1 MANKN
6 IGTTDMIT
14 AMQAADTVLIETG
27 GSVKRVSPET
37 LSGRMNL
44 QSNIEL
50 NSYGIEFDTTVSD
63 PTCTRVGNMSLH
75 RTLPIQSRMRGCI
88 LDDDGNVVEYL
99 PQNSWVSSTRD
110 GSKGQVMV
118 EVPEH
123 WRRCLTNGTKRR
135 VDLAEEE
142 LPGFKHV
149 PLTYVSAYEATVDR
163 TNADKLKLCSVVNT
177 TANFRGG
184 NNDKS
189 LDGTAKSQLGI
200 PATSISLTDFRTYAR
215 NRKSGGTGW
224 NIYTYQAHRTLFW
237 LFTVEYATLN
247 SQAAF
252 NAQPTAEGYHQ
263 GGLGDGV
270 TVLDW
275 AKWGTFNGNNPFVP
289 CGYTD
294 ELGNGTGVKDF
305 TLAADT
311 YDTAATTVSVPRYRG
326 VENPFGHISKW
337 TDGILIEVNPGD
349 SGLSKV
355 YTCDDPAKFSSTIGD
370 GYVYI
375 GDEDR
380 VGGFIKEI
388 IFGGNGDI
396 IPKVCDGGSSSTYFC
411 DNHYVNV
418 KNTAI
423 EVRGVL
429 FGGNAADGAAAGFAS
444 ARSTYAPSRTGTDFG
459 SRLCFIA

>member
-63 PTCTRVGNMSLH
+63 PTCTRVGNTSLH

-99 PQNSWVSSTRD
+99 PQGSWLSSMRD

-118 EVPEH
+118 EIPEH

-142 LPGFKHV
+142 LPGFRHV
-149 PLTYVSAYEATVDR
+149 PRTYVSAYEATVDR
-163 TNADKLKLCSVVNT
+163 TTADKLKLCSVVNT

-184 NNDKS
+184 NNNAT
-189 LDGTAKSQLGI
+189 LDDTAKSQLGM
-200 PATSISLTDFRTYAR
+200 PATSISLTTFRTYAR

-270 TVLDW
+270 TSLDW
-275 AKWGTFNGNNPFVP
+275 SKLDTFNGRCPIVP

-305 TLAADT
+305 TLAKGT
-311 YDTAATTVSVPRYRG
+311 YDTAAKTVSVPRYRG
-326 VENPFGHISKW
+326 IENPFGHISKW
-337 TDGILIEVNPGD
+337 VDGILIEVNPGD

-355 YTCDDPAKFSSTIGD
+355 YTCDDTAKFSSAIGN

-380 VGGFIKEI
+380 AGGFVKEI
-388 IFGGNGDI
+388 IFGDNGDI
-396 IPKVCDGGSSSTYFC
+396 VPKVCNGGSSSTYFC

-418 KNTAI
+418 GNTAV

-429 FGGNAADGAAAGFAS
+429 FGGHAGDGADAGFAYAGS
-444 ARSTYAPSRTGTDFG
+444 DYAPSRAGSFTG